1 MRTLDELAD
10 TLDALAVISGPRG
23 AAIGVADPQIARYAR
38 ALEFGSVA
46 GEKPWPQPGPRTTL
60 AVHPQT
66 GEQVVVSVQAPQG
79 FIRANLSQFIEALVR
94 EMGRPAN
101 WLDPAKVEAHLS
113 AAVQRSADAAL
124 DALKQAAPR
133 ESGRLAQS
141 LVVVE
146 GND

>member
-1 MRTLDELAD
+1 MTTVSSPA
-10 TLDALAVISGPRG
+10 GQ
-23 AAIGVADPQIARYAR
+23 AIGVADPEVARYAR
-38 ALEFGSVA
+38 TLEFGSVA
-46 GEKPWPQPGPRTTL
+46 GEKPWPQPGARTVA
-60 AVHPQT
+60 AVDPEA
-66 GEQVVVSVQAPQG
+66 GARVVVSAQAPQG
-79 FIRANLSQFIEALVR
+79 FIRANLTQFIEALVR

-101 WLDPAKVEAHLS
+101 WLDPAEVEAHLS